1 MKCEHELFNHLRFF
15 MMDNDWSK
23 GKTAEQAKA
32 MFTTFCLV
40 SNFDANS
47 MDCASF
53 LWILY
58 TEANMKKNMTL
69 DEFESFMTELIV

>member
-1 MKCEHELFNHLRFF
+1 MNYEQKLFDHLRFF
-15 MMDNDWSK
+15 MVDNDWNK

-47 MDCASF
+47 MDCAGF

-58 TEANMKKNMTL
+58 TEAHMKKIMTL